1 MAKLDKILESMD
13 SFKIDS
19 EVALLENESLDAL
32 TVAQSKKIINESFRF
47 IKSEL
52 IQGGILEETQTMI
65 ANAWTQAIMEDIYL
79 PEDDGI
85 GAGDVALGGAGA
97 AAVGAGAR
105 YAAPAIV
112 KGVNKTREFHN
123 NGFDAKPSLVQGYR
137 AAKQDLTGTVT
148 NDINAIKDAAAQANL
163 KAANMYADGS
173 QAIRQGAFDLGRKV
187 NAGVGKVKRIFAP
200 QA

>member
-19 EVALLENESLDAL
+19 EVALLENEALDAL
-32 TVAQSKKIINESFRF
+32 TVAQSKKIINESFKF

-79 PEDDGI
+79 PEEEAGLS
-85 GAGDVALGGAGA
+85 GGDVALGGAG
-97 AAVGAGAR
+97 VGAAGLAAR
-105 YAAPAIV
+105 YGAPAV
-112 KGVNKTREFHN
+112 AAGYKAHVNSGANAT
-123 NGFDAKPSLVQGYR
+123 GTMM
-137 AAKQDLTGTVT
+137 AAKQAAAGQAVS
-148 NDINAIKDAAAQANL
+148 DINAIKDTAAHTNL